1 MKIQESAE
9 NYLETIWML
18 YLRHGQVRSI
28 DVANALGFSKPS
40 VSYAMKKF
48 RGNGLVCMDQHGFIT
63 LTDKGRA
70 IAERT
75 YERHKLLTD
84 YFISLGVTPEVARE
98 DACRAEHVLSEET
111 YEKLKSRIE
120 QEMKR

>member
-18 YLRHGQVRSI
+18 HLQNGQVRSI

-48 RGNGLVCMDQHGFIT
+48 RGNGLVNMDQHGFIT
-63 LTDKGRA
+63 LTEKGRA
-70 IAERT
+70 IAERM

-84 YFISLGVTPEVARE
+84 YFISLGVSPETARR

-111 YEKLKSRIE
+111 YEKIKNRIE
-120 QEMKR
+120 QEQNR